1 MSSKFTEYDE
11 IGPKVKIKRLFTLLF
26 LIIGVVVILAFIN
39 NGISTISFI
48 FIGISILSFGY
59 AILVEFKKLNGN

>member
-39 NGISTISFI
+39 NGISTISLI
-48 FIGISILSFGY
+48 FLGISVLSFGY